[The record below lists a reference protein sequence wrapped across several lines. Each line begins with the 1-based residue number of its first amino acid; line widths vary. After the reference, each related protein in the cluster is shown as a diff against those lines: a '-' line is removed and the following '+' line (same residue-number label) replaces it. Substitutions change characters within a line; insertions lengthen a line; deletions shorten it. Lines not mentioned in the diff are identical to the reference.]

1 MGFRNYSLVLFTIL
15 IISVSSGPRYASAEV
30 LCANK
35 QSGVV
40 SMRPEGC
47 EPDER
52 VVDLS
57 GVAQAPRLKPSRWRW
72 LGEGEGTYWY
82 VPNANLPAVEW
93 DSSDP
98 QNYSPILDQTVWHI
112 ENYEG
117 GYFFGTVVAQIGVHP
132 PQCQYLIGS
141 VTPNGT
147 VYMTF
152 NSLASVPVGSP
163 SLTTGTGK
171 MVLKENIGLLLEQCR
186 MASGTSSKFCSVAQR
201 GVFARECTPNRG
213 VLDKTCPE
221 YSKACLNSFP
231 IVLLNR
237 AYPDF
242 LRTAKSC
249 RKSPIHQ
256 APASHVTAGGTPP
269 PGLVSCNGMYCHSG
283 LTASIG

>member
-1 MGFRNYSLVLFTIL
+1 MGVRNYTLVLFSL
-15 IISVSSGPRYASAEV
+15 LVVSVSSGPRYASAEV

-40 SMRPEGC
+40 RIRPEGC
-47 EPDER
+47 ESKER

-117 GYFFGTVVAQIGVHP
+117 GYFFGTVVAQIGLHP

-147 VYMTF
+147 VYITF
-152 NSLASVPVGSP
+152 NSLTDPPVGSP
-163 SLTTGTGK
+163 SLTTGVGK
-171 MVLKENIGLLLEQCR
+171 MVLKGNDWTFNMQ
-186 MASGTSSKFCSVAQR
+186 MSSGSSSNQVTHWAFML
-201 GVFARECTPNRG
+201 ECTSDDECWTDLPG
-213 VLDKTCPE
+213 VQQGL
-221 YSKACLNSFP
+221 
-231 IVLLNR
+231 
-237 AYPDF
+237 PDF
-242 LRTAKSC
+242 LSNCTSE
-249 RKSPIHQ
+249 
-256 APASHVTAGGTPP
+256 
-269 PGLVSCNGMYCHSG
+269 
-283 LTASIG
+283 